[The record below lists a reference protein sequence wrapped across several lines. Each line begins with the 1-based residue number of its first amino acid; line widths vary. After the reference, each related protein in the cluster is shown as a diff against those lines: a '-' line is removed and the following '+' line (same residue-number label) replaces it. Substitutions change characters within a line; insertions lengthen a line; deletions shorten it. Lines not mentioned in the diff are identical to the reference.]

1 MKLVDKTLLMIFIII
16 IMALSILFIGFG
28 FNLVDPYKFIKI
40 FQLKGQNYIYSVAG
54 ILLIISCII
63 FIMSELNKKS
73 DSVASIILTSNYGN
87 ISVSFNTIANLVEKK
102 ARTHDGINTQKIYVS
117 KVNEKISISIDV
129 TVSPDV
135 NIPEVAEKLQKDVK
149 NYIENTTA
157 VYIDSVKVNVVN
169 LSSTLKMRVE

>member
-1 MKLVDKTLLMIFIII
+1 MI
-16 IMALSILFIGFG
+16 
-28 FNLVDPYKFIKI
+28 V
-40 FQLKGQNYIYSVAG
+40 
-54 ILLIISCII
+54 
-63 FIMSELNKKS
+63 
-73 DSVASIILTSNYGN
+73 LTSNYGN
-87 ISVSFNTIANLVEKK
+87 ISISFNTIANLVEKK

-149 NYIENTTA
+149 SYIENTTA
-157 VYIDSVKVNVVN
+157 VYIDSVKINVVN